1 MPDGWPAKLANL
13 SSTEQRAVATGC
25 LMVGLAEANTVEST
39 ALHSAEER
47 AVTTALS
54 ADAAKTA
61 LSTVATMVLSSLEQR
76 AVTTACSIETTA
88 AKTP

>member
-1 MPDGWPAKLANL
+1 MADL

-25 LMVGLAEANTVEST
+25 SMVGSAVAKTVEST
-39 ALHSAEER
+39 ALHLAEER
-47 AVTTALS
+47 AVATALS

-88 AKTP
+88 AKTL